1 MKKILNKDF
10 LEKIEKIY
18 SKDELK
24 IIENGF
30 KTEKRKPVFR
40 INTLKANEN
49 KTIES
54 LKEAGVKIKKLDFLD
69 NVYVLEEGREK
80 DLWDTGAF
88 KAGYIYM
95 QGLSSMIPALI
106 FDFTKDNNYIKVLD
120 VTAAPGSK
128 TSQISAIMNNEW
140 QIIAC
145 DNNQIRIDKLNF
157 TLKRQW
163 VKNVWVVKTDA
174 RKLSS
179 KLEEEF
185 GAEVEE
191 YFDKILFDAPC
202 SAEWRFNLNKEKS
215 YAFWNSSIPKKNY
228 KLQKS
233 ILTDVLKMLKTG
245 WELVYSTCTLSPEE
259 NEWVIHFI
267 QSLFPEMEIVDIT
280 EKEIFKNLKTKTWIK
295 KFWKSIYK
303 NADKSIRILP
313 TKDYEGFFVAKFVKK
328 VFKY

>member
-1 MKKILNKDF
+1 MKKILNPDF

-18 SKDELK
+18 SKNELE
-24 IIENGF
+24 IIEDGF
-30 KTEKRKPVFR
+30 KTENRKPTFR
-40 INTLKANEN
+40 INTNKANEE
-49 KTIES
+49 KTLKS
-54 LKEAGVKIKKLDFLD
+54 LKEAGIKFKKIDW
-69 NVYVLEEGREK
+69 LEEIFSLEEWKEK
-80 DLWDTGAF
+80 TLWDTWAF

-95 QGLSSMIPALI
+95 QGLTSMLPVML
-106 FDFTKDNNYIKVLD
+106 FDFENINSNTKVLD

-128 TSQISAIMNNEW
+128 TSHLSAIMINKG

-157 TLKRQW
+157 TLKRQGST
-163 VKNVWVVKTDA
+163 NVWVIKTDA
-174 RKLSS
+174 RNLSEKL
-179 KLEEEF
+179 KKEF
-185 GAEVEE
+185 GAEVEQ

-202 SAEWRFNLNKEKS
+202 SAEWRFNLTREKS

-228 KLQKS
+228 KLQKA

-259 NEWVIHFI
+259 NEWIVHFI

-280 EKEIFKNLKTKTWIK
+280 ENKIFKNFKTKKWILT
-295 KFWKSIYK
+295 FWKSMYK

-313 TKDYEGFFVAKFVKK
+313 TSEYEGFFVAKFIKK
-328 VFKY
+328 

>member
-18 SKDELK
+18 SKGELK
-24 IIENGF
+24 TIEAGF
-30 KTEKRKPVFR
+30 KTENRKPTFR
-40 INTLKANEN
+40 INTLKANEQ

-54 LKEAGVKIKKLDFLD
+54 IVEAGVKIKKIDYLE
-69 NVYVLEEGREK
+69 NVYVLEEWIEK

-95 QGLSSMIPALI
+95 QGLTSMIPALM
-106 FDFTKDNNYIKVLD
+106 FDFEENNEYTKILD

-128 TSQISAIMNNEW
+128 TSQLSALVKNKG

-157 TLKRQW
+157 TLKRQGCT
-163 VKNVWVVKTDA
+163 NVWVVKLMQE
-174 RKLSS
+174 KLSA
-179 KLEEEF
+179 KLKEEF

-202 SAEWRFNLNKEKS
+202 SAEWRFNLTREKS

-228 KLQKS
+228 R
-233 ILTDVLKMLKTG
+233 
-245 WELVYSTCTLSPEE
+245 
-259 NEWVIHFI
+259 F
-267 QSLFPEMEIVDIT
+267 
-280 EKEIFKNLKTKTWIK
+280 TKRY
-295 KFWKSIYK
+295 FNRCYK
-303 NADKSIRILP
+303 N
-313 TKDYEGFFVAKFVKK
+313 T
-328 VFKY
+328 

>member
-1 MKKILNKDF
+1 MKKLLNKDF

-24 IIENGF
+24 TIEAGF
-30 KTEKRKPVFR
+30 KTESRKPTFR
-40 INTLKANEN
+40 INTLKANEE

-54 LKEAGVKIKKLDFLD
+54 LVEAGVKIKKIDFLK

-95 QGLSSMIPALI
+95 QGLTSMIPALM
-106 FDFTKDNNYIKVLD
+106 FDFEEDNQYTKILD

-128 TSQISAIMNNEW
+128 TSQLAALVKNKG

-157 TLKRQW
+157 TLKRQGCT
-163 VKNVWVVKTDA
+163 NVWVVKTDA
-174 RKLSS
+174 RKLSG
-179 KLEEEF
+179 KLKEEF
-185 GAEVEE
+185 GAEVEQ

-202 SAEWRFNLNKEKS
+202 SAEWRFNLTREKS
-215 YAFWNSSIPKKNY
+215 YAFWNTSIPKKNY
-228 KLQKS
+228 RLQKE
-233 ILTDVLKMLKTG
+233 ILTDIIKTLKTG

-259 NEWVIHFI
+259 NEWIVHFI

-280 EKEIFKNLKTKTWIK
+280 EKEIFKNLETKTWVK
-295 KFWKSIYK
+295 QFDKSIYK

-313 TKDYEGFFVAKFVKK
+313 TSEYEGFFVAKFTKK
-328 VFKY
+328 

>member
-1 MKKILNKDF
+1 MKKTLNPEF
-10 LEKIEKIY
+10 IEKIESVY

-24 IIENGF
+24 IIEEGF
-30 KTEKRKPVFR
+30 KTENRKPTFR
-40 INTLKANEN
+40 INTNKANEE
-49 KTIES
+49 KTLES
-54 LKEAGVKIKKLDFLD
+54 LKEAWVKFKKVDWLELVFT
-69 NVYVLEEGREK
+69 LEEWKEK

-95 QGLSSMIPALI
+95 QGLTSMLPAML
-106 FDFTKDNNYIKVLD
+106 FDYENTNSYTKVLD

-128 TSQISAIMNNEW
+128 TSQLSALMINKG

-157 TLKRQW
+157 TLKRQGCT
-163 VKNVWVVKTDA
+163 NVWVIKTDA
-174 RKLSS
+174 RNLSEKL
-179 KLEEEF
+179 KWEF
-185 GAEVEE
+185 GAEVEQ

-202 SAEWRFNLNKEKS
+202 SAEWRFNLTREKS

-228 KLQKS
+228 KLQKA

-259 NEWVIHFI
+259 NEGIVHFI

-280 EKEIFKNLKTKTWIK
+280 ENEIFKNFKTKKWIST
-295 KFWKSIYK
+295 FWKSMYK
-303 NADKSIRILP
+303 NADKSLRILP
-313 TKDYEGFFVAKFVKK
+313 TSEYEGFFVAKFIKK
-328 VFKY
+328 

>member
-1 MKKILNKDF
+1 MKKTLNKDF

-24 IIENGF
+24 TIETGF
-30 KTEKRKPVFR
+30 KTEKRKPTFR
-40 INTLKANEN
+40 INTIKANPE

-54 LKEAGVKIKKLDFLD
+54 LKEAGVKIKKLDYFD
-69 NVYVLEEGREK
+69 NLYVLEEGREK

-95 QGLSSMIPALI
+95 QGIASQIPALL
-106 FDFTKDNNYIKVLD
+106 FDFEEKSDYTKVLD
-120 VTAAPGSK
+120 TTAAPWSK
-128 TSQISAIMNNEW
+128 TSQIASLMEDKG

-163 VKNVWVVKTDA
+163 VKNVWIVKSDA
-174 RKLSS
+174 RKLSETL
-179 KLEEEF
+179 KKEF
-185 GAEVEE
+185 WAEVEE

-228 KLQKS
+228 KLQKA
-233 ILTDVLKMLKTG
+233 ILTDIIKMLKTG

-259 NEWVIHFI
+259 NEAIVHFI

-280 EKEIFKNLKTKTWIK
+280 EKEIFKNLETKNWIK
-295 KFWKSIYK
+295 KFEKSIYK
-303 NADKSIRILP
+303 NADKTIRVLP
-313 TKDYEGFFVAKFVKK
+313 TSEYEGFFVAKFIKK
-328 VFKY
+328 